1 MLLPDSSIVPR
12 FLRRKQPSDNS
23 TLLLL
28 QCTNR
33 LKSSKD
39 SVLSAPQLP
48 QPPGLRLASRPNNVQ
63 MSRGIPSSWCSRRSI
78 PVWSNICFI
87 CRHATCWTRSEGSTG
102 EGWART
108 HSPATPGDSSKLWNY
123 KTGLESLKRKELSIQ
138 KKHKHFPPKKLW
150 NKIYFMIAIFVDSSR
165 LEISSRQL
173 TTNLE
178 KYLNSL
184 RS

>member
-1 MLLPDSSIVPR
+1 MLAKDVFWPVIPLPVRKGLGSIHTSFRNRGP
-12 FLRRKQPSDNS
+12 LRYNLVK
-23 TLLLL
+23 LLL

-87 CRHATCWTRSEGSTG
+87 CWHATCWTRSEGSTG

-123 KTGLESLKRKELSIQ
+123 KTGLETLKRKEFHTQQ
-138 KKHKHFPPKKLW
+138 K
-150 NKIYFMIAIFVDSSR
+150 
-165 LEISSRQL
+165 
-173 TTNLE
+173 T
-178 KYLNSL
+178 
-184 RS
+184 

>member
-1 MLLPDSSIVPR
+1 MGFSFSLIYILHFPK
-12 FLRRKQPSDNS
+12 FLQGLQTTLKIKQWELHWWSN
-23 TLLLL
+23 
-28 QCTNR
+28 
-33 LKSSKD
+33 SKD

-87 CRHATCWTRSEGSTG
+87 CWHATCWTRSEGSTD

-123 KTGLESLKRKELSIQ
+123 KTGLETLKRKELSIQ
-138 KKHKHFPPKKLW
+138 QK
-150 NKIYFMIAIFVDSSR
+150 
-165 LEISSRQL
+165 
-173 TTNLE
+173 T
-178 KYLNSL
+178 
-184 RS
+184 